1 MGKASESSIRAKID
15 QLENQVMASGY
26 LDDEFYEKIWES
38 FVEMQMLQGKTEE
51 QALADVIA
59 EDGAKEEFIERMR
72 ERARSRLEM
81 AGIE

>member
-26 LDDEFYEKIWES
+26 LDDEFYEKIWDS
-38 FVEMQMLQGKTEE
+38 LVEMQMLQGKTEE
-51 QALADVIA
+51 RALADVIA
-59 EDGAKEEFIERMR
+59 EDGTKEEFIERMR